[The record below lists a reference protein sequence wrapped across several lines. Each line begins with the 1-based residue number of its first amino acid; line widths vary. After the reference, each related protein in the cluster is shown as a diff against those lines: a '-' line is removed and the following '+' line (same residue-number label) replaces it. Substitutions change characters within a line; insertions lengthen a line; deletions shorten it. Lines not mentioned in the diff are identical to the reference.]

1 MMSHFFFLAAFK
13 YSICL
18 CLLEVLLSLDVY
30 IFEFILLYVEL
41 FGYVDSCLLLNLG
54 SVWPL
59 FLQIFFLTLSLSA
72 LLIPIMCV
80 GLLHY
85 CPQTPLG
92 SVHFFFFHFFF
103 FLFLRLDNF
112 NVYLQFS
119 DSIFF
124 LLNMLLNFS
133 RVFHFSYCTF

>member
-1 MMSHFFFLAAFK
+1 MSHFFFLAAFK

-92 SVHFFFFHFFF
+92 SVHFFFFISFSSCSSGWII
-103 FLFLRLDNF
+103 LMYIF
-112 NVYLQFS
+112 NSVILSSFC
-119 DSIFF
+119 SIC
-124 LLNMLLNFS
+124 S
-133 RVFHFSYCTF
+133 